1 MVEWSG
7 KGLVREK
14 PLKRINDILS
24 FNASS
29 NPGSLKLYHL
39 SSNKSLNMGRGGY
52 AGLPSALATFLY
64 LFFNISSMG
73 FQSII
78 LFILSR
84 KVKKKMD
91 FLKEKIFIL
100 NNL

>member
-1 MVEWSG
+1 
-7 KGLVREK
+7 
-14 PLKRINDILS
+14 
-24 FNASS
+24 
-29 NPGSLKLYHL
+29 
-39 SSNKSLNMGRGGY
+39 MGRGGY